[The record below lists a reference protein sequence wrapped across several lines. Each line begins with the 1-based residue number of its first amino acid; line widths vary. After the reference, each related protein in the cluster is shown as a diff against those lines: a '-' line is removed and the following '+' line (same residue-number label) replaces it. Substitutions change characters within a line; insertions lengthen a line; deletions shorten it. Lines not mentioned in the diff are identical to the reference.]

1 MELGLEEAWAFLF
14 SLEKSYLALGGSRA
28 FPTHLQKQH
37 KVVHG
42 AVALVE
48 VVFWGL
54 LVLLI
59 KLQLLNHIGM
69 FQEPE
74 QDLLREVQRL
84 KRLHF

>member
-1 MELGLEEAWAFLF
+1 MGIPLQPGEELSCPWRVHG
-14 SLEKSYLALGGSRA
+14 

-59 KLQLLNHIGM
+59 KLQLLNHVGM

-84 KRLHF
+84 KWLHF

>member
-1 MELGLEEAWAFLF
+1 MGIPLQPGEVLSCPWRVQG
-14 SLEKSYLALGGSRA
+14 

-37 KVVHG
+37 KVVHR

-59 KLQLLNHIGM
+59 KLQLLNHVGM

-84 KRLHF
+84 KWLHF